1 MEKKKD
7 PILGSG
13 CSALE
18 SASAH
23 MALPASFP
31 RHTVFL
37 PHSAPRVLGSSHT
50 HWSAPMK
57 WLHKE
62 CPWQGISQ
70 EMASPSL
77 PLSRFKAGANVWQL
91 SVDAFPGTTEED
103 FQQILQ
109 AWYVLS
115 IPH

>member
-1 MEKKKD
+1 
-7 PILGSG
+7 
-13 CSALE
+13 
-18 SASAH
+18 
-23 MALPASFP
+23 
-31 RHTVFL
+31 
-37 PHSAPRVLGSSHT
+37 
-50 HWSAPMK
+50 MK